1 MNGLAT
7 ALMAWI
13 AANSTYD
20 TAIMP
25 IPEIVLMT
33 PIELT
38 AEAYSDTPD
47 LIPDSRVDDR
57 VLALYSF
64 EDGANGTVYLL
75 APEQPNIL
83 VDPEELSEFDPL
95 FEERLLHELVH
106 HVQRMSGAYDA
117 FPCRNFGELQAYQ
130 LGGSYLR
137 QRNVEDPLPNRNF
150 RAHIYSR
157 C

>member
-13 AANSTYD
+13 ATNSSYD
-20 TAIMP
+20 TANMP
-25 IPEIVLMT
+25 IPEIILMT
-33 PIELT
+33 PAELT
-38 AEAYSDTPD
+38 AEAYSDTPG
-47 LIPDSRVDDR
+47 LIPVSGVDDR

-75 APEQPNIL
+75 APEQPDTP
-83 VDPEELSEFDPL
+83 VDPDEQPEFDPL

-106 HVQRMSGAYDA
+106 HVQRMSDAYSS
-117 FPCRNFGELQAYQ
+117 FPCRNFGERQAYQ
-130 LGGSYLR
+130 LGGTYLR

-150 RAHIYSR
+150 WAHIYSR